1 MKILKNLKKKI
12 PKKYF
17 KILTSLGFILA
28 GILTMKMV
36 GCQDLRFESIPG
48 EPDFNT
54 FSCEEEAS
62 SVEGVSCIGPGEY
75 DSPDGDYG
83 DDGDGD
89 YGDGDGGY
97 GDGDDDD
104 DSYRRRARGEEGIYD
119 DDESSSFAS
128 RPKTRLKIKLGRIN
142 VLFVVDTSA
151 SMREELSS
159 IANQFDS
166 FLGDIRKADYQIAI
180 ITADAERDRGDFLGF
195 SNGDLWLSNPDKD
208 SSTHRRNVRDF
219 QEVIQQSVGDLED
232 ERGIYALNM
241 ALDNTAH
248 AEFFRPHSLLMV
260 IIISDE
266 DERSYGGQLPKGY
279 FGSVPPLEP
288 YDEPETFFRK
298 VSHQNPYSIVTVH
311 SIIVP
316 PKDSKCREQAGGV
329 EGHVY
334 AQASKPSNKIRRQHG
349 NIRQGHIGS
358 ICSTDYSSQLG
369 PIADSLLKPPPISL
383 PCFPIEETVS
393 VRVGNKY
400 VKFDIEGRQLVIN
413 KKVSFGS
420 NARVRFSCQ
429 D

>member
-1 MKILKNLKKKI
+1 MKMFKNLKNKI
-12 PKKYF
+12 PKKYLRM
-17 KILTSLGFILA
+17 LTSLGFILA

-36 GCQDLRFESIPG
+36 GCQDMSFQSIPG
-48 EPDFNT
+48 EPNFNR
-54 FSCEEEAS
+54 FSCEEQSS
-62 SVEGVSCIGPGEY
+62 SVEGVSCVGADYDGP
-75 DSPDGDYG
+75 DLDGDR
-83 DDGDGD
+83 DGD
-89 YGDGDGGY
+89 
-97 GDGDDDD
+97 
-104 DSYRRRARGEEGIYD
+104 SYRGEEG
-119 DDESSSFAS
+119 EEGAPEGSFRANTS
-128 RPKTRLKIKLGRIN
+128 MKIKLGRIN

-159 IANQFDS
+159 IATQFDS
-166 FLGDIRKADYQIAI
+166 FLNDIKKTDYQIAI
-180 ITADAERDRGDFLGF
+180 ITADTEQDRGDFLGF
-195 SNGDLWLSNPDKD
+195 DNGELWLSNPDKD
-208 SSTHRRNVRDF
+208 SSTHRQNVRDF
-219 QEVIQQSVGDLED
+219 QAVIQQSVGDLED

-248 AEFFRPHSLLMV
+248 ADFFRPHSLLMV

-266 DERSYGGQLPKGY
+266 DERSYGGQLPEGY
-279 FGSVPPLEP
+279 LGNVLPLEP

-316 PKDSKCREQAGGV
+316 PKDSECEEQAGGV
-329 EGHVY
+329 KGHVY
-334 AQASKPSNKIRRQHG
+334 AQASKPSSKVRRQHG

-393 VRVGNKY
+393 VRVDRRY
-400 VKFDIEGRQLVIN
+400 VKFNIEGRQLSIT
-413 KKVSFGS
+413 KKVPFGS